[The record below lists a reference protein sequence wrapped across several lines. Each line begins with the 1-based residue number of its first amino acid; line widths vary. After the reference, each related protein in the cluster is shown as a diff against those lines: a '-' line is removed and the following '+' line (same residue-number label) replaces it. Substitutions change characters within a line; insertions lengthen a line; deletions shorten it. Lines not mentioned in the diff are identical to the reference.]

1 MDKRSELKLQ
11 LVDLSRIYNKNEKR
25 VVLAMEKVLA
35 RIDDWQPEGL
45 DVQDIYALALNSLP
59 PRYVQEGT
67 IVFNEP
73 VKRSDIEH
81 AVRVAIDKVRN
92 SPTLGKD

>member
-25 VVLAMEKVLA
+25 VVLAMEKLLD
-35 RIDDWQPEGL
+35 RINDWQPEGL

-92 SPTLGKD
+92 SPTVGKD